1 MKNIYV
7 SGELE
12 KAERCSTDR
21 FKNGTYLNKHAPKD
35 LQREATNISR
45 YVLSRRLP
53 YLDSCSVFSRVAK
66 FRDMLNWARGGGAG
80 SPKISVLSG
89 LTSATVRGHYDPKLP
104 RRSSKHACYT
114 IRTIGERVASLR
126 GGGFASYV
134 RCIIARVY
142 HIWRFRIIL
151 PPGCM
156 ENGFW

>member
-12 KAERCSTDR
+12 KAGRWSTDR
-21 FKNGTYLNKHAPKD
+21 FKNGTHLKTHAPKD

-66 FRDMLNWARGGGAG
+66 FRDMLNWVGGGRAG
-80 SPKISVLSG
+80 SQKKNALSG
-89 LTSATVRGHYDPKLP
+89 LTSATVHRHNDPKLP
-104 RRSSKHACYT
+104 RRTSKHACYT
-114 IRTIGERVASLR
+114 IRSIGERVASLL

-134 RCIIARVY
+134 RCIMARAC

-151 PPGCM
+151 PRGCT
-156 ENGFW
+156 EDGFW